1 MQGSSRAGRR
11 SRALAGARRRRRA
24 WFAAVLVCALGCAAA
39 IASPLALGTTKAKVA
54 RTTLSSATLIVPS
67 GNGASPFNS
76 TRKLSLPI
84 GWGGEVW
91 ARVSDARFAAWTPQ
105 GHLLVSSASSGQVVE
120 LIPGA
125 GGAAATQRTLISG
138 LTSPQGLAFDA
149 LEGSEV
155 LYVAESNQ
163 IDRYAWAA
171 NGTLGARTVLIKGLP
186 DQSKAGDDVH
196 HVKSVAIGPDHTIYV
211 SVGSASNASPLEPGE
226 SPPRASILAYRP
238 DGTHMQVFASGVRNG
253 EGLSFAPDGSL
264 WTAVNSRDE
273 IAYPFHRA
281 YGGSTEAYGEVIG
294 EYVNEHPPDEVA
306 RLTAGRNL
314 GWPYCNPDPDTRPG
328 NPNSGFRYLNLPFD
342 PDVQTNAS
350 GSALNCSTLAPIELG
365 VPAHSAPLGLSF
377 LQGSAIKGHLSHGAV
392 LAVHGSWNR
401 TPPRAPA
408 VLWMPW
414 QTAKARLGKAT
425 TLIEGFQEPSGAR
438 WGRPADAVA
447 GPDGSLYVTDDTAG
461 AVYRVGPSV
470 GK

>member
-1 MQGSSRAGRR
+1 MRALAGGRRR
-11 SRALAGARRRRRA
+11 SRAR
-24 WFAAVLVCALGCAAA
+24 FAALLVCALGYSAA
-39 IASPLALGTTKAKVA
+39 IGSPLALGTIKAKVA
-54 RTTLSSATLIVPS
+54 STTLSPATLVVPS
-67 GNGASPFNS
+67 GNGAAPFNS
-76 TRKLSLPI
+76 SRRLSLPT
-84 GWGGEVW
+84 GWGAEVW
-91 ARVSDARFAAWTPQ
+91 ARVSNARFAAWTPQ
-105 GHLLVSSASSGQVVE
+105 GHLLVSSASSGKVVE
-120 LIPGA
+120 LTAGA

-163 IDRYAWAA
+163 LDRYAWAS

-186 DQSKAGDDVH
+186 DQSNAGDDVH
-196 HVKSVAIGPDHTIYV
+196 HVKSVAIGADHTIYV

-281 YGGSTEAYGEVIG
+281 YGGSAEAYGEVIG

-328 NPNSGFRYLNLPFD
+328 NPNSGFRYINVRFD
-342 PDVQTNAS
+342 PDVQTNSS
-350 GSALNCSTLAPIELG
+350 GSALNCSALAPIELG
-365 VPAHSAPLGLSF
+365 IPAHSAPLGLSF
-377 LQGSAIKGHLSHGAV
+377 LQGSAIKGHFSHGAV

-414 QTAKARLGKAT
+414 QTTKATLGKAT

>member
-1 MQGSSRAGRR
+1 V
-11 SRALAGARRRRRA
+11 RALAGGRRVRRVRV
-24 WFAAVLVCALGCAAA
+24 AAALVCALSCAAA
-39 IASPLALGTTKAKVA
+39 LGLPPALGAPKAKVA
-54 RTTLSSATLIVPS
+54 SVTLAPATLIVPA
-67 GNGASPFNS
+67 GNGASPLNS
-76 TRKLSLPI
+76 TRKLNIPT
-84 GWGGEVW
+84 GWGAEVW
-91 ARVSDARFAAWTPQ
+91 ARVSNARFAAWTPQ

-120 LIPGA
+120 LTPWAG
-125 GGAAATQRTLISG
+125 GGAAAQRTLISG

-163 IDRYAWAA
+163 LDRYAWASD
-171 NGTLGARTVLIKGLP
+171 GTLGARTVLVKGLP

-211 SVGSASNASPLEPGE
+211 SVGSASNASAPEAGE

-238 DGTHMQVFASGVRNG
+238 DGSHMQVFASGVRNG

-264 WTAVNSRDE
+264 WTAVNGRDE

-281 YGGSTEAYGEVIG
+281 YGGASEAYGEVIG

-314 GWPYCNPDPDTRPG
+314 GWPYCNPDPDNKPG
-328 NPNSGFRYLNLPFD
+328 NPSTGFHYTNLRFD
-342 PDVQTNAS
+342 RDVQTNAS
-350 GSALNCSTLAPIELG
+350 GSALDCSALAPIELG
-365 VPAHSAPLGLSF
+365 IPAHSAPLGLSF
-377 LQGSAIKGHLSHGAV
+377 LQGSAIKGHFSKGAV

-401 TPPRAPA
+401 TPPRPPA

-414 QTAKARLGKAT
+414 RPTKATLGKAT
-425 TLIEGFQEPSGAR
+425 ALIEGFQESSGAR

-461 AVYRVGPSV
+461 AVYRFGPSV